1 MEAFNSGK
9 SKNCPTAKVSGTAI
23 IESIWKIA

>member
-9 SKNCPTAKVSGTAI
+9 SKICPTAKVFGTAI
-23 IESIWKIA
+23 IEVIWKIA